1 MNTIEIDYE
10 DFVENLFQNP
20 PKDEKSIVLTLD
32 TENLKELFEKLLSIF
47 HRGSI
52 YFHGDD
58 YDKVDLDKLEYGDF
72 VNLNQYFRSFGIN
85 LNFKIIREEDLNL
98 FKEYVLGKKDM
109 LEYSE
114 TSDVKY
120 CQDLTMNDVIKY
132 DQINSPYLED
142 YRINLKTNSDNYV
155 LWFKIF

>member
-1 MNTIEIDYE
+1 
-10 DFVENLFQNP
+10 
-20 PKDEKSIVLTLD
+20 
-32 TENLKELFEKLLSIF
+32 
-47 HRGSI
+47 
-52 YFHGDD
+52 
-58 YDKVDLDKLEYGDF
+58 
-72 VNLNQYFRSFGIN
+72 
-85 LNFKIIREEDLNL
+85 
-98 FKEYVLGKKDM
+98 M

>member
-1 MNTIEIDYE
+1 
-10 DFVENLFQNP
+10 
-20 PKDEKSIVLTLD
+20 
-32 TENLKELFEKLLSIF
+32 
-47 HRGSI
+47 
-52 YFHGDD
+52 
-58 YDKVDLDKLEYGDF
+58 
-72 VNLNQYFRSFGIN
+72 
-85 LNFKIIREEDLNL
+85 
-98 FKEYVLGKKDM
+98 M

-155 LWFKIF
+155 LWFKNILTMLGIK